1 MSKNQKHLFTL
12 AYLAALTAMQI
23 LLSRFLSVSLWNVKF
38 GFQFIPVVLAA
49 ISVGPWAGALV
60 GGVGDLVGALLFPIG
75 PYFPGFT
82 LSAVITG
89 LIFGFIL
96 QKRHNFTA
104 ILIAVLADT
113 VITTLILNTVWVSVL
128 YGSPLLPLLAPRAV
142 QAAAMAVVQVI
153 AIPALIIPI
162 YGKMRLFA
170 PGMFQNQYRNTKN

>member
-12 AYLAALTAMQI
+12 VYLAALTAIQVI
-23 LLSRFLSVSLWNVKF
+23 LSRFLSVSLWNVKF

-49 ISVGPWAGALV
+49 ISTGPWAGAIV

-89 LIFGFIL
+89 LIFGFAL
-96 QKRHNFTA
+96 QKRHNFTT
-104 ILIAVLADT
+104 IFVAVLADS

-128 YGSPLLPLLAPRAV
+128 YGSPLLPLLATRSV
-142 QAAAMAVVQVI
+142 QAAVMTAVEVI
-153 AIPALIIPI
+153 AIPLLIIPI
-162 YGKMRLFA
+162 YKKVRSLMPDVFSSGCHDTE
-170 PGMFQNQYRNTKN
+170 N